1 MIVKKKD
8 NLGKTHYEAGASFN
22 EMTDWNTDTI
32 PEKPS
37 PSSISSCIQ
46 WMEMMSEVRTLF
58 CVLI

>member
-37 PSSISSCIQ
+37 PSSI
-46 WMEMMSEVRTLF
+46 
-58 CVLI
+58 